1 MRKLEENLKVGIFRP
16 FAKVAAMKIGLGE
29 VIVIKRHFE
38 GKISYCPVC
47 MYRSGHVTI
56 EHQVFGLNVLLQ

>member
-29 VIVIKRHFE
+29 VIVIKRDTLRAKFLTAQF
-38 GKISYCPVC
+38 VC
-47 MYRSGHVTI
+47 TD
-56 EHQVFGLNVLLQ
+56 QVMLQ